1 VGFWEVRSFDD
12 GICSVVISVISQ
24 AMASASSAD
33 VAPLSDDDEGGDFGG
48 EGVRMAAAVVVVE
61 VEQFSSTVTYRFIS
75 FSGRENDSISGD
87 SHRSSQSSVLVEDWV
102 SVVLSLRLLWP
113 LGMISSNLGSMRL
126 LCFVCS
132 FIGGGGGGGESL
144 SFIGGSQ
151 SSLNSSV
158 LPIMGIR
165 TLILYLL

>member
-1 VGFWEVRSFDD
+1 MGFWEVRSFDD

-132 FIGGGGGGGESL
+132 FIGGGGGGESL